1 MLQQR
6 GFGHQQTFSVA
17 VATPN
22 CTNCESIFD
31 LFFCCWAAGARK
43 GGSCQAIINANCQS
57 WSEKGG
63 RWNFFSLLFPGL
75 LNASVWLVDVP
86 LGKLLFPA
94 SM

>member
-1 MLQQR
+1 MRSTLATLICLIGIFQLAVGGPMPR
-6 GFGHQQTFSVA
+6 RPHQPLPCCSSEASAISKRSPWQS
-17 VATPN
+17 TPN

-63 RWNFFSLLFPGL
+63 R
-75 LNASVWLVDVP
+75 
-86 LGKLLFPA
+86 
-94 SM
+94 